1 MWKEIRLTAISSILS
16 VSLLFILT
24 RFIGKK
30 QRAQLTFFDYVIG
43 ITIGSIAGY
52 GVVDE
57 SIHIAAW
64 STGLIICTLFS
75 IIISYISKK
84 SYVGRK
90 LLNGTPFVLIEN
102 GKIIEESLKRSRLNI
117 NDLLEECR
125 QKDVFDIAEIEFA
138 ILETTGKLS
147 ILLKSANQPLTL
159 KDMNIE
165 ATYKGLCASVVIDG
179 KIIEN
184 HLQIINLDRS
194 WLLSELAK
202 NSINNYEDVLFAY
215 VDNSGNLV
223 VHLKNV
229 KLTNKCCIM

>member
-1 MWKEIRLTAISSILS
+1 MDGIPIIL
-16 VSLLFILT
+16 IKNG
-24 RFIGKK
+24 RFIEGALKK
-30 QRAQLTFFDYVIG
+30 AKLTV
-43 ITIGSIAGY
+43 
-52 GVVDE
+52 
-57 SIHIAAW
+57 
-64 STGLIICTLFS
+64 
-75 IIISYISKK
+75 
-84 SYVGRK
+84 
-90 LLNGTPFVLIEN
+90 
-102 GKIIEESLKRSRLNI
+102 

-159 KDMNIE
+159 KDMNID

-184 HLQIINLDRS
+184 HLQMINLDRN

-202 NSINNYEDVLFAY
+202 NGIDNHEDVLFAY

-223 VHLKNV
+223 VHPKNI
-229 KLTNKCCIM
+229 KLTGKCCIM